1 MKHIEKKGDTPTMRS
16 KRFLA
21 TIPTNVADELARF
34 AAEQNI
40 YASQVV
46 QRSVTKLSETSPTDQ
61 DVIYVRGETTGI
73 QLSFSDTA
81 YRLLELWSKQTKLSK
96 SKLITYSLQETLLK
110 GERI

>member
-1 MKHIEKKGDTPTMRS
+1 MKSR
-16 KRFLA
+16 RFLA
-21 TIPTNVADELARF
+21 TLPNHVAAELLRF
-34 AAEQNI
+34 AAEQNV

-46 QRSVTKLSETSPTDQ
+46 QRSVTTVSDKQPKDKDILY
-61 DVIYVRGETTGI
+61 IRGETTGV

-81 YRLLELWSKQTKLSK
+81 YQLLELWSKQTKLSK